1 MANEEYMT
9 ELKIPGRQ
17 DDNDDLPDIRKPE
30 DDDVEIDISGESDV
44 EIEIEDDTPPE
55 DRGRKPLDRE
65 VADPSDDEIEQY
77 SDKVQKRI
85 KELAHARHD
94 ERRAKEAALRERE
107 EAVRVA
113 QQLVEENKKL
123 RGYVNT
129 GEQTFA
135 EVLKAKAEA
144 DLEMARRRYK
154 EAAEAYDTDG
164 MLAAQEELAD
174 AKLRMDKANNF
185 KPTSLQD
192 EPEQVYS
199 QPSPPP
205 EVRPDEK
212 TLRWQAR
219 NQWFGAPGY
228 EEVTAMALATHQRLT
243 GERGMEYARTDE
255 YFERIDARLREK
267 FPEVFGEPAKP
278 QGAPTSKRPAATV
291 VAPAARSA
299 ATKKVKL
306 TKSQEAIAAKLGLT
320 PKQYALELMKLEA
333 RNG

>member
-9 ELKIPGRQ
+9 ELKIPGR
-17 DDNDDLPDIRKPE
+17 DNDDDLPDIRKPDE
-30 DDDVEIDISGESDV
+30 DDIEIDVSAESDV
-44 EIEIEDDTPPE
+44 EIEIEDDTPPD
-55 DRGRKPLDRE
+55 DRGRKPLDRD
-65 VADPSDDEIEQY
+65 VSDPSDDEIEQY

-107 EAVRVA
+107 EAIRVA

-135 EVLKAKAEA
+135 EVLKSKAEA
-144 DLEMARRRYK
+144 DLEMARRKYK

-164 MLAAQEELAD
+164 MLSAQEELAD
-174 AKLRMDKANNF
+174 AKLRLDKAINF
-185 KPTSLQD
+185 RPTSLQE

-243 GERGMEYARTDE
+243 AERGLEYARTDE

-267 FPEVFGEPAKP
+267 FPEVFGEPQKP
-278 QGAPTSKRPAATV
+278 TGTTSKKPAATV

-306 TKSQEAIAAKLGLT
+306 TKSQEVIAAKLGLT
-320 PKQYALELMKLEA
+320 PKQYAIELMKLEA

>member
-9 ELKIPGRQ
+9 ELKLPGRE
-17 DDNDDLPDIRKPE
+17 DDDDLPDIRRN
-30 DDDVEIDISGESDV
+30 DDDVEIDVSAESDV
-44 EIEIEDDTPPE
+44 EIEIEDDTPPD

-65 VADPSDDEIEQY
+65 VNDPSDDEIEQY

-107 EAVRVA
+107 EAIRVA

-135 EVLKAKAEA
+135 EVLKSKAEA
-144 DLEMARRRYK
+144 DLEMARRKYK

-174 AKLRMDKANNF
+174 AKLRLDKAVNF
-185 KPTSLQD
+185 RPTSLQE

-228 EEVTAMALATHQRLT
+228 EEVTALALATHQRLT
-243 GERGMEYARTDE
+243 AERGLEFARTDE
-255 YFERIDARLREK
+255 YFERIDARLKEK
-267 FPEVFGEPAKP
+267 FPEVFGEPQRA
-278 QGAPTSKRPAATV
+278 QAPTSKRPAATV

-306 TKSQEAIAAKLGLT
+306 TKSQEVIAAKLGLT
-320 PKQYALELMKLEA
+320 PKQYAVELMKLEA

>member
-1 MANEEYMT
+1 MPNEEYMT
-9 ELKIPGRQ
+9 ELKISGRN
-17 DDNDDLPDIRKPE
+17 DDDLPDIRQPDE
-30 DDDVEIDISGESDV
+30 DDVEIDISAESDV
-44 EIEIEDDTPPE
+44 EIEIEDDTPEE
-55 DRGRKPLDRE
+55 DRGRKPLERNVD
-65 VADPSDDEIEQY
+65 DPSDDEIEQY

-107 EAVRVA
+107 EAIRVA

-135 EVLKAKAEA
+135 EVIKSKAEA
-144 DLEMARRRYK
+144 DLEMARRKYK
-154 EAAEAYDTDG
+154 EAVEAYDTDG

-174 AKLRMDKANNF
+174 AKLRLDKAINF
-185 KPTSLQD
+185 RPTSLQV
-192 EPEQVYS
+192 EPEQVYT

-205 EVRPDEK
+205 EARPDEK

-228 EEVTAMALATHQRLT
+228 EEVTALALATHQRLT
-243 GERGMEYARTDE
+243 AEHGFDYTRTDE
-255 YFERIDARLREK
+255 YYEKIDSRLREK
-267 FPEVFGEPAKP
+267 FPEVFGEPQKP
-278 QGAPTSKRPAATV
+278 QGAPPSKKPAATV

-299 ATKKVKL
+299 ATKKIKL
-306 TKSQEAIAAKLGLT
+306 TKSQEAVALKLGLT
-320 PKQYALELMKLEA
+320 PKQYAVELMKLEA